1 MQLSPHFADTEL
13 GVAGCSPQIIANA
26 VQLCTLLLE
35 PIRAKFGPV
44 NVHDGY
50 RTPEHNRRVGGAPD
64 SQHLYI
70 DENSAADFSCAPLH
84 GISLPFG
91 PIFDWIRLDSH
102 LPFDQIILEYDPFGQ
117 PRCIHISY
125 NGALPTQRREALE
138 GMTNGQSGYTHV
150 AVGP

>member
-1 MQLSPHFADTEL
+1 MQLSTHFADTEL

-50 RTPEHNRRVGGAPD
+50 RTPEHNQRVGGAAD
-64 SQHLYI
+64 SQHLYLGL
-70 DENSAADFSCAPLH
+70 NSAADFDSMPTMYRV
-84 GISLPFG
+84 
-91 PIFDWIRLDSH
+91 IFDWIRLSSH
-102 LPFDQIILEYDPFGQ
+102 LPFDQVILEHNSAGQ

-125 NGALPTQRREALE
+125 NGALTTQRRMALE

>member
-1 MQLSPHFADTEL
+1 MQLSPNFADTEL

-50 RTPEHNRRVGGAPD
+50 RTPEHNARVGGAAD
-64 SQHLYI
+64 SQHFYLGL
-70 DENSAADFSCAPLH
+70 NSAADFDA
-84 GISLPFG
+84 LPNSFYEV
-91 PIFDWIRLDSH
+91 FDWIRLQSE
-102 LPFDQIILEYDPFGQ
+102 LPFDQVILERNKAGQ
-117 PRCIHISY
+117 PRCLHISY
-125 NGALPTQRREALE
+125 NGALTTQLRMALE

>member
-1 MQLSPHFADTEL
+1 VQLSPNFADTDL

-35 PIRAKFGPV
+35 PIRVKFGPV

-50 RTPEHNRRVGGAPD
+50 RTPEHNQRVGGAAD
-64 SQHLYI
+64 SQHLYLGL
-70 DENSAADFSCAPLH
+70 NGAADFDSM
-84 GISLPFG
+84 PFMYRV
-91 PIFDWIRLDSH
+91 IFDWIRLQSG
-102 LPFDQIILEYDPFGQ
+102 LPFDQVILERNSAGLF
-117 PRCIHISY
+117 RCIHISY
-125 NGALPTQRREALE
+125 NGALTTQRRMALE